1 MMSHPLPS
9 NDNDAMSDIIVRL
22 GALTRMLR
30 DSLRE
35 LGLEQA
41 IADAADAI
49 PDARG
54 RLTYV
59 VEMTSQA
66 ANRVLSCVEQ
76 AQPEQDHLKQQAE
89 QLQARWDQWFAAP
102 QSFEQAKAL
111 VMATREYLASIPA
124 ITGKTNQLLL
134 DIMMAQDFQDLT
146 GQVIKK
152 MMHVVEQIETQLL
165 MVLLDN
171 IPENTRNTPTQKN
184 NLLNGPQIDT
194 TASGVI
200 ADQAQVDDLLDSLGF

>member
-1 MMSHPLPS
+1 MSHSLPPG
-9 NDNDAMSDIIVRL
+9 DNDPMSDIIVRL

-30 DSLRE
+30 DSLQE

-59 VEMTSQA
+59 VEMTTQA
-66 ANRVLSCVEQ
+66 ANRVLTCVEQ
-76 AQPEQDHLKQQAE
+76 AQPEQDQLKQHAE
-89 QLQARWDQWFAAP
+89 ALQARWDQWFEEP
-102 QSFEQAKAL
+102 KSFDEAKAL
-111 VMATREYLASIPA
+111 VTTTREYLGSIPA
-124 ITGKTNQLLL
+124 ITGRTNQLLL
-134 DIMMAQDFQDLT
+134 EIMMAQDFQDLT

-165 MVLLDN
+165 LVLLDN
-171 IPENTRNTPTQKN
+171 IPDNARVTPTQKN
-184 NLLNGPQIDT
+184 SLLNGPQIDT

-200 ADQAQVDDLLDSLGF
+200 ADQSQVDDLLDSLGF

>member
-1 MMSHPLPS
+1 MSHSLPP
-9 NDNDAMSDIIVRL
+9 NDNDHMSDIIVRL
-22 GALTRMLR
+22 GSLTRMLR
-30 DSLRE
+30 DSLQE

-59 VEMTSQA
+59 VEMTTQA
-66 ANRVLSCVEQ
+66 ANRVLTCVEQ
-76 AQPEQDHLKQQAE
+76 AQPEQDQLTYHAE
-89 QLQARWDQWFAAP
+89 SLQKRWDEWFEEP
-102 QSFEQAKAL
+102 KSFEEAKSL
-111 VMATREYLASIPA
+111 VTSTREFLASIPA
-124 ITGKTNQLLL
+124 ATGRTNQLLL
-134 DIMMAQDFQDLT
+134 EIMMAQDFQDLT

-171 IPENTRNTPTQKN
+171 IPDNARVSPTQKN
-184 NLLNGPQIDT
+184 SLLNGPQIDT

-200 ADQAQVDDLLDSLGF
+200 ANQSQVDDLLDSLGF

>member
-1 MMSHPLPS
+1 MSHSLPP
-9 NDNDAMSDIIVRL
+9 NDNDHMSDIIVRL
-22 GALTRMLR
+22 GSLTRMLR
-30 DSLRE
+30 DSLHE

-41 IADAADAI
+41 IADAVDAI

-59 VEMTSQA
+59 VEMTTQA
-66 ANRVLSCVEQ
+66 ANRVLTCVEQ
-76 AQPEQDHLKQQAE
+76 AQPEQDQLKQQSEA
-89 QLQARWDQWFAAP
+89 LQTRWDQWFEEP
-102 QSFEQAKAL
+102 KSFEEAKEL
-111 VMATREYLASIPA
+111 VMATREHLASIPV
-124 ITGKTNQLLL
+124 ITGKTHQLLHE
-134 DIMMAQDFQDLT
+134 IMMAQDFQDLT

-171 IPENTRNTPTQKN
+171 IPDNARVSPTQKN
-184 NLLNGPQIDT
+184 SLLNGPQIDT

-200 ADQAQVDDLLDSLGF
+200 ADQSQVDDLLDSLGF

>member
-1 MMSHPLPS
+1 MSHSLPP
-9 NDNDAMSDIIVRL
+9 NDNDPMSDIIVRL
-22 GALTRMLR
+22 GSLTRMLR
-30 DSLRE
+30 DSLQE

-59 VEMTSQA
+59 VEMTTQA
-66 ANRVLSCVEQ
+66 ANRVLTCVEQ
-76 AQPEQDHLKQQAE
+76 AQPEQDQLKQQAE
-89 QLQARWDQWFAAP
+89 VLQTRWDQWFEAP
-102 QSFEQAKAL
+102 KSFDEAKAL
-111 VMATREYLASIPA
+111 VTATREHLASIPV
-124 ITGKTNQLLL
+124 ITGRTNQLLL
-134 DIMMAQDFQDLT
+134 EIMMAQDFQDLT

-171 IPENTRNTPTQKN
+171 IPDNARVSPTQKN
-184 NLLNGPQIDT
+184 SLLNGPQIDT

-200 ADQAQVDDLLDSLGF
+200 ADQSQVDDLLDSLGF

>member
-1 MMSHPLPS
+1 MSHPLPP
-9 NDNDAMSDIIVRL
+9 NDNDPMSDIIVRL
-22 GALTRMLR
+22 GSLTRMLR
-30 DSLRE
+30 DSLQE

-59 VEMTSQA
+59 VEMTTQA
-66 ANRVLSCVEQ
+66 ANRVLTCVEQ
-76 AQPEQDHLKQQAE
+76 AQPEQDQLKQQAE
-89 QLQARWDQWFAAP
+89 VLQTRWDQWFEAP
-102 QSFEQAKAL
+102 KSFDEAKAL
-111 VMATREYLASIPA
+111 VTATREYLGSIPA
-124 ITGKTNQLLL
+124 ITGRTHQLLL
-134 DIMMAQDFQDLT
+134 EIMMAQDFQDLT

-171 IPENTRNTPTQKN
+171 IPDNARVSPTQKN
-184 NLLNGPQIDT
+184 SLLNGPQIDT

-200 ADQAQVDDLLDSLGF
+200 ADQSQVDDLLDSLGF

>member
-1 MMSHPLPS
+1 MSHPLPP
-9 NDNDAMSDIIVRL
+9 NDNDPMSDIIVRL
-22 GALTRMLR
+22 GSLTRMLR
-30 DSLRE
+30 DSLQE

-59 VEMTSQA
+59 VEMTTQA
-66 ANRVLSCVEQ
+66 ANRVLTCVEQ
-76 AQPEQDHLKQQAE
+76 AQPEQDQLKQQAE
-89 QLQARWDQWFAAP
+89 VLQTRWDQWFDAP
-102 QSFEQAKAL
+102 KSFDEAKAL
-111 VMATREYLASIPA
+111 VTATREHLASIPA
-124 ITGKTNQLLL
+124 ITGRTNQLLL
-134 DIMMAQDFQDLT
+134 EIMMAQDFQDLT

-171 IPENTRNTPTQKN
+171 IPDNARVSPTQKN
-184 NLLNGPQIDT
+184 SLLNGPQIDT

-200 ADQAQVDDLLDSLGF
+200 ADQSQVDDLLDSLGF

>member
-1 MMSHPLPS
+1 MSHPLPP
-9 NDNDAMSDIIVRL
+9 NDNDPMSDIIVRL
-22 GALTRMLR
+22 GSLTRMLR
-30 DSLRE
+30 DSLQE

-59 VEMTSQA
+59 VEMTTQA
-66 ANRVLSCVEQ
+66 ANRVLTCVEQ
-76 AQPEQDHLKQQAE
+76 AQPEQDQLKQQAE
-89 QLQARWDQWFAAP
+89 ALQTRWDQWFEEP
-102 QSFEQAKAL
+102 QSFDEAKAL
-111 VMATREYLASIPA
+111 VTATREHLASIPA
-124 ITGKTNQLLL
+124 ITGRTNQLLL
-134 DIMMAQDFQDLT
+134 EIMMAQDFQDLT

-171 IPENTRNTPTQKN
+171 IPDNARVSPTQKN
-184 NLLNGPQIDT
+184 SLLNGPQIDT

-200 ADQAQVDDLLDSLGF
+200 ADQSQVDDLLDSLGF

>member
-1 MMSHPLPS
+1 MNPHLPPA
-9 NDNDAMSDIIVRL
+9 DNDHVSDIISRL

-41 IADAADAI
+41 IADAAEAI

-54 RLTYV
+54 RLNYV

-66 ANRVLSCVEQ
+66 ANRVLNCVEQ
-76 AQPEQDHLKQQAE
+76 AQPLQEHLCQQAQSLAAGWE
-89 QLQARWDQWFAAP
+89 QWFAQPESDSEAKSLVIATQDYLQQVP
-102 QSFEQAKAL
+102 Q
-111 VMATREYLASIPA
+111 ATTS
-124 ITGKTNQLLL
+124 TNQLLL
-134 DIMMAQDFQDLT
+134 EIMMAQDFQDLT

-152 MMHVVEQIETQLL
+152 MMHVIEQIETQLL

-171 IPENTRNTPTQKN
+171 LPEGSYATPTEKN
-184 NLLNGPQIDT
+184 SLLNGPQIDT
-194 TASGVI
+194 TATGVI
-200 ADQAQVDDLLDSLGF
+200 ADQGQVDDLLDSLGF

>member
-1 MMSHPLPS
+1 MSHPLPP
-9 NDNDAMSDIIVRL
+9 NDHDAMSDIIVRL

-49 PDARG
+49 PDARR

-66 ANRVLSCVEQ
+66 ANRVLTCVEQ
-76 AQPEQDHLKQQAE
+76 AQPEQDYLKQQAE
-89 QLQARWDQWFAAP
+89 SLQTGWDQWFAEP
-102 QSFEQAKAL
+102 KSFAEAKAL
-111 VMATREYLASIPA
+111 VSATREYLAAIPV

-171 IPENTRNTPTQKN
+171 IPENSRVSPTQKN
-184 NLLNGPQIDT
+184 SLLNGPQIDT

-200 ADQAQVDDLLDSLGF
+200 ADQTQVDDLLDSLGF

>member
-1 MMSHPLPS
+1 MSHPLPP
-9 NDNDAMSDIIVRL
+9 NDNDPMSDIIVRL
-22 GALTRMLR
+22 GSLTRMLR
-30 DSLRE
+30 DSLQE

-59 VEMTSQA
+59 VEMTTQA
-66 ANRVLSCVEQ
+66 ANRVLTCVEQ
-76 AQPEQDHLKQQAE
+76 AQPEQDQLKQQAE
-89 QLQARWDQWFAAP
+89 VLQTHWDQWFEAP
-102 QSFEQAKAL
+102 KSFDEAKAL
-111 VMATREYLASIPA
+111 VTATREHLASIPT
-124 ITGKTNQLLL
+124 ITGRTNQLLL
-134 DIMMAQDFQDLT
+134 EIMMAQDFQDLT

-171 IPENTRNTPTQKN
+171 IPDNARVSPTQKN
-184 NLLNGPQIDT
+184 SLLNGPQIDT

-200 ADQAQVDDLLDSLGF
+200 ADQSQVDDLLDSLGF

>member
-1 MMSHPLPS
+1 
-9 NDNDAMSDIIVRL
+9 MSDIIVRL
-22 GALTRMLR
+22 GSLTRMLR
-30 DSLRE
+30 DSLQE

-59 VEMTSQA
+59 VEMTTQA
-66 ANRVLSCVEQ
+66 ANRVLTCVEQ
-76 AQPEQDHLKQQAE
+76 AQPEQDQLKQQAE
-89 QLQARWDQWFAAP
+89 VLQTHWDQWFEAP
-102 QSFEQAKAL
+102 KSFDEAKAL
-111 VMATREYLASIPA
+111 VTATREHLASIPA
-124 ITGKTNQLLL
+124 ITGRTNQLLL
-134 DIMMAQDFQDLT
+134 EIMMAQDFQDLT

-171 IPENTRNTPTQKN
+171 IPDNARVSPTQKN
-184 NLLNGPQIDT
+184 SLLNGPQIDT

-200 ADQAQVDDLLDSLGF
+200 ADQSQVDDLLDSLGF

>member
-1 MMSHPLPS
+1 MMSHSLPP
-9 NDNDAMSDIIVRL
+9 NDNDHMSDIIVRL
-22 GALTRMLR
+22 GSLTRMLR
-30 DSLRE
+30 DSLQE

-59 VEMTSQA
+59 VEMTTQA
-66 ANRVLSCVEQ
+66 ANRVLTCVEQ
-76 AQPEQDHLKQQAE
+76 AQPEQDQLTYHAE
-89 QLQARWDQWFAAP
+89 SLQKRWDEWFEEP
-102 QSFEQAKAL
+102 KSFEEAKSL
-111 VMATREYLASIPA
+111 VTSTREFLASIPA
-124 ITGKTNQLLL
+124 ATGRTNQLLL
-134 DIMMAQDFQDLT
+134 EIMMAQDFQDLT

-171 IPENTRNTPTQKN
+171 IPDNARVSPTQKN
-184 NLLNGPQIDT
+184 SLLNGPQIDT

-200 ADQAQVDDLLDSLGF
+200 ANQSQVDDLLDSLGF

>member
-1 MMSHPLPS
+1 MSHSLPP
-9 NDNDAMSDIIVRL
+9 NDNDHMSDIIVRL
-22 GALTRMLR
+22 GSLTRMLR
-30 DSLRE
+30 DSLQE

-59 VEMTSQA
+59 VEMTTQA
-66 ANRVLSCVEQ
+66 ANRVLTCVEQ
-76 AQPEQDHLKQQAE
+76 AQPEQDQLTYHAE
-89 QLQARWDQWFAAP
+89 TLQKRWDEWFEEP
-102 QSFEQAKAL
+102 KSFEEAKAL
-111 VMATREYLASIPA
+111 VMSTREFLASIPA
-124 ITGKTNQLLL
+124 TTGRTHQLLL
-134 DIMMAQDFQDLT
+134 EIMMAQDFQDLT

-171 IPENTRNTPTQKN
+171 IPDNARVSPTQKN
-184 NLLNGPQIDT
+184 SLLNGPQIDT

-200 ADQAQVDDLLDSLGF
+200 ANQSQVDDLLDSLGF

>member
-1 MMSHPLPS
+1 MSHPLPP
-9 NDNDAMSDIIVRL
+9 NDNDPMSDIIVRL
-22 GALTRMLR
+22 GSLTRMLR
-30 DSLRE
+30 DSLQE

-59 VEMTSQA
+59 VEMTTQA
-66 ANRVLSCVEQ
+66 ANRVLTCVEQ
-76 AQPEQDHLKQQAE
+76 AQPEQDQLKQQAE
-89 QLQARWDQWFAAP
+89 VLQTRWDQWFEAP
-102 QSFEQAKAL
+102 KSFDEAKAL
-111 VMATREYLASIPA
+111 VTATREYLGSIPA
-124 ITGKTNQLLL
+124 ITGRTNQLLL
-134 DIMMAQDFQDLT
+134 EIMMAQDFQDLT

-171 IPENTRNTPTQKN
+171 IPDNARVSPTQKN
-184 NLLNGPQIDT
+184 SLLNGPQIDT

-200 ADQAQVDDLLDSLGF
+200 ADQSQVDDLLDSLGF

>member
-1 MMSHPLPS
+1 MSHPLPP
-9 NDNDAMSDIIVRL
+9 NDNDPMSDIIVRL
-22 GALTRMLR
+22 GSLTRMLR
-30 DSLRE
+30 DSLQE

-59 VEMTSQA
+59 VEMTTQA
-66 ANRVLSCVEQ
+66 ANRVLTCVEQ
-76 AQPEQDHLKQQAE
+76 AQPEQDQLKQQAE
-89 QLQARWDQWFAAP
+89 ALQTRWDQWFEAP
-102 QSFEQAKAL
+102 KSFDEAKAL
-111 VMATREYLASIPA
+111 VTATREYLASIPA
-124 ITGKTNQLLL
+124 TTGRTNQLLL
-134 DIMMAQDFQDLT
+134 EIMMAQDFQDLT

-171 IPENTRNTPTQKN
+171 IPDNARVSPTQKN
-184 NLLNGPQIDT
+184 SLLNGPQIDT

-200 ADQAQVDDLLDSLGF
+200 ADQSQVDDLLDSLGF

>member
-1 MMSHPLPS
+1 
-9 NDNDAMSDIIVRL
+9 
-22 GALTRMLR
+22 MLR
-30 DSLRE
+30 DSLQE

-59 VEMTSQA
+59 VEMTTQA
-66 ANRVLSCVEQ
+66 ANRVLTCVEQ
-76 AQPEQDHLKQQAE
+76 AQPEQDQLKQQAE
-89 QLQARWDQWFAAP
+89 VLQTRWDQWFEAP
-102 QSFEQAKAL
+102 KSFDEAKAL
-111 VMATREYLASIPA
+111 VTATREHLASIPA
-124 ITGKTNQLLL
+124 ITGRTNQLLL
-134 DIMMAQDFQDLT
+134 EIMMAQDFQDLT

-171 IPENTRNTPTQKN
+171 IPDNARVSPTQKN
-184 NLLNGPQIDT
+184 SLLNGPQIDT

-200 ADQAQVDDLLDSLGF
+200 ADQSQVDDLLDSLGF

>member
-1 MMSHPLPS
+1 MSHPLPP
-9 NDNDAMSDIIVRL
+9 NDNDPMSDIIVRL
-22 GALTRMLR
+22 GSLTRMLR
-30 DSLRE
+30 DSLQE

-59 VEMTSQA
+59 VEMTTQA
-66 ANRVLSCVEQ
+66 ANRVLTCVEQ
-76 AQPEQDHLKQQAE
+76 AQPEQDQLKQQAE
-89 QLQARWDQWFAAP
+89 VLQTRWDQWFEEP
-102 QSFEQAKAL
+102 KSFDEAKAL
-111 VMATREYLASIPA
+111 VTATREHLASIPA
-124 ITGKTNQLLL
+124 ITGRTNQLLL
-134 DIMMAQDFQDLT
+134 EIMMAQDFQDLT

-171 IPENTRNTPTQKN
+171 IPDNARVSPTQKN
-184 NLLNGPQIDT
+184 SLLNGPQIDT

-200 ADQAQVDDLLDSLGF
+200 ADQSQVDDLLDSLGF

>member
-1 MMSHPLPS
+1 
-9 NDNDAMSDIIVRL
+9 MSDIIVRL

-30 DSLRE
+30 DSLQE

-59 VEMTSQA
+59 VEMTTQA
-66 ANRVLSCVEQ
+66 ANRVLTCVEQ
-76 AQPEQDHLKQQAE
+76 AQPEQDQLKQQAE
-89 QLQARWDQWFAAP
+89 ALQTRWDQWFEEP
-102 QSFEQAKAL
+102 KSFDEAKAL
-111 VMATREYLASIPA
+111 VMATREHLASIPV

-134 DIMMAQDFQDLT
+134 EIMMAQDFQDLT

-171 IPENTRNTPTQKN
+171 IPDNARVSPTQKN
-184 NLLNGPQIDT
+184 SLLNGPQIDT

-200 ADQAQVDDLLDSLGF
+200 ADQSQVDDLLDSLGF

>member
-1 MMSHPLPS
+1 MSHSLPPS
-9 NDNDAMSDIIVRL
+9 DNDPMSDIIVRL

-30 DSLRE
+30 DSLQE

-59 VEMTSQA
+59 VEMTTQA
-66 ANRVLSCVEQ
+66 ANRVLTCVEQ
-76 AQPEQDHLKQQAE
+76 AQPEQDQLKQQAE
-89 QLQARWDQWFAAP
+89 ALQTRWDQWFEEP
-102 QSFEQAKAL
+102 KSFDEAKAL
-111 VMATREYLASIPA
+111 VMATREHLASIPV

-134 DIMMAQDFQDLT
+134 EIMMAQDFQDLT

-171 IPENTRNTPTQKN
+171 IPDNARVSPTQKN
-184 NLLNGPQIDT
+184 SLLNGPQIDT

-200 ADQAQVDDLLDSLGF
+200 ADQSQVDDLLDSLGF